1 MSNGINNY
9 YIFMN
14 RLIAFLLTAG
24 FFSSCSITPRYH
36 SFGYNVEWK
45 TPTAQRTKPTT
56 SPRSAEAQ
64 EQSLGEAKA
73 NFKSQQNTPIA
84 EKTLTRTISPGV
96 SADTVPAVKVDTLP
110 QTVATTMAS
119 DTAKQQ
125 LKSDIAK
132 NKQNIR
138 RSNRAIIVDALT
150 IPLSILIDELFY
162 WGDGFLAIVYSI
174 LFAIPLLV
182 ILLLIRLFRG
192 AKKRIL
198 QNIEKGQTP
207 KSVKKIEAAQI
218 WAILALVTV
227 FPFFFSPI
235 IFNIISSALFARAKS
250 LGVDPEYY
258 KKKRQSTRII
268 YTLAY
273 IVSISLLIAILF

>member
-1 MSNGINNY
+1 MKNFFVLG
-9 YIFMN
+9 FF
-14 RLIAFLLTAG
+14 AAVLLTVI
-24 FFSSCSITPRYH
+24 SSCSITPRYH

-73 NFKSQQNTPIA
+73 NFKSLQNTPIA
-84 EKTLTRTISPGV
+84 EKTLTRTISTDV
-96 SADTVPAVKVDTLP
+96 IADTVPAVKVDTLP

-119 DTAKQQ
+119 DTVKQQ

-162 WGDGFLAIVYSI
+162 WGDGFLALVYSI
-174 LFAIPLLV
+174 LIAIPLLV
-182 ILLLIRLFRG
+182 ILLLVRLFRG

-218 WAILALVTV
+218 WAILALATSFTMV
-227 FPFFFSPI
+227 SPLL
-235 IFNIISSALFARAKS
+235 FNIISRALFSRAKT
-250 LGVDPEYY
+250 LGADSEYY
-258 KKKRQSTRII
+258 KKKRRSTRIL
-268 YTLAY
+268 YNLAY
-273 IVSISLLIAILF
+273 IASTVIFMVTIFN